1 MINLKH
7 RKHVQ
12 RLSVVLFVVNWGCL
26 ILKLLLP
33 TESVRPEARASQC
46 RNNLKQLALALRN
59 YHDKYGSFPPVY
71 VADSEGRPMHSWRV
85 LLLPFWGDS
94 NWNALYEG
102 YRFDEPWNG
111 PNNSLLHREFVGAY
125 SCPSDNVNYQSP
137 WTSYLAIS
145 GPSTIWRH
153 DASVRLQDITDQQ
166 ATTLCLV
173 EVANS
178 GIHWMEPRDLTL
190 DSLRMAGA
198 KWPPI
203 GTRAE
208 HHSGWLFGRF
218 QFYEFA
224 VTLDGKPF
232 SIKRSATA
240 IEFLPLSTI
249 SGGEDCSEF
258 FRKHTNIIK

>member
-1 MINLKH
+1 MIHLKH
-7 RKHVQ
+7 RKHFQ
-12 RLSVVLFVVNWGCL
+12 RLATALVVIWGCL
-26 ILKLLLP
+26 ILTWLLLP
-33 TESVRPEARASQC
+33 TENVRPEARASQC

-59 YHDKYGSFPPVY
+59 YHDKYESFPPVY
-71 VADSEGRPMHSWRV
+71 VTDSEGRPMHSWRV
-85 LLLPFWGDS
+85 LLLPFWGYS
-94 NWNALYEG
+94 NWNAIYER

-111 PNNSLLHREFVGAY
+111 PNNSLLHREVIEAY
-125 SCPSDNVNYQSP
+125 SCPSDGGGYQSR

-153 DASVRLQDITDQQ
+153 DALVRLEDITDQQ

-190 DSLRMAGA
+190 DSLRVAGA

-208 HHSGWLFGRF
+208 HYNRRLWGKSE
-218 QFYEFA
+218 FYEFA
-224 VTLDGKPF
+224 VTLDGNAF

-249 SGGEDCSEF
+249 NGDDDPSEF

>member
-1 MINLKH
+1 MIDSKY
-7 RKHVQ
+7 RKRFQ
-12 RLSVVLFVVNWGCL
+12 RFSVALFVVIWGCL
-26 ILKLLLP
+26 ILTLFLP

-71 VADSEGRPMHSWRV
+71 VANSEGRPMHSWRV
-85 LLLPFWGDS
+85 LLLPFWGYS
-94 NWNALYEG
+94 NWNAIYER

-111 PNNSLLHREFVGAY
+111 PNNSLLHREMIEAY
-125 SCPSDNVNYQSP
+125 SCSSDDGAYQSRS
-137 WTSYLAIS
+137 TSYLAIS

-153 DASVRLQDITDQQ
+153 DAPVRLEDITDQQ

-173 EVANS
+173 EVTNS

-190 DSLRMAGA
+190 DSLRVAGA

-208 HHSGWLFGRF
+208 HHSRWLFGKSS
-218 QFYEFA
+218 FYEFA
-224 VTLDGKPF
+224 VTLDAKPF

-240 IEFLPLSTI
+240 IEFLPLCTI
-249 SGGEDCSEF
+249 SGGDDPSEF
-258 FRKHTNIIK
+258 FRKYTNIIK